1 MISEGTGM
9 PAPLSQAIEDY
20 LKAIYRIA
28 ESDKRVT
35 TNELAGRL
43 GVSAASVTNMMKRL
57 ARLRLVRHEPYR
69 GVELTEAGEKV
80 ALEVI
85 RHHRLLELYL
95 SRHLGV
101 RLDRVH
107 HEADRLEHV
116 ISEDLEERIAASLGQ
131 PDLDPHGDPIP
142 ARDGSVAEPVA
153 QPLSSARPGQRGV
166 IVRVSDR
173 DDKLVRDLT
182 AAGLLPG
189 VSLVVVSAGA
199 RHVDVEVEGM
209 PKRISAA
216 LAGTIYLA
224 LELAGAAI

>member
-1 MISEGTGM
+1 M

-20 LKAIYRIA
+20 IKAIYALSQA
-28 ESDKRVT
+28 EKPVT
-35 TNELAGRL
+35 TNGLADRL

-101 RLDRVH
+101 GLDRVH
-107 HEADRLEHV
+107 DEADRLEHV
-116 ISEDLEERIAASLGQ
+116 ISEDLEERIAAALGE
-131 PDLDPHGDPIP
+131 PALDPHGDPIP
-142 ARDGSVAEPVA
+142 TREGAVASRAVQQLA
-153 QPLSSARPGQRGV
+153 SARPGQRGM
-166 IVRVSDR
+166 IARVSD
-173 DDKLVRDLT
+173 DDGHAVRDLE

-189 VSLVVVSAGA
+189 VAVEVVSVGA
-199 RHVDVEVEGM
+199 RQVEVLIEGR
-209 PKRISAA
+209 PRRIAAA
-216 LAGTIYLA
+216 LAGAVYFVPA
-224 LELAGAAI
+224 SAASTP

>member
-1 MISEGTGM
+1 M
-9 PAPLSQAIEDY
+9 PSPLSQAIEDY

-35 TNELAGRL
+35 TNGLAERL

-57 ARLRLVRHEPYR
+57 ARLRLVRHVPYR

-107 HEADRLEHV
+107 DEADRLEHV

-142 ARDGSVAEPVA
+142 ARDGSVAEPFA
-153 QPLSSARPGQRGV
+153 QLLSSARPGQRGV

-173 DDKLVRDLT
+173 DDRIVRDLS

-189 VSLVVVSAGA
+189 VSLEVVSAGA
-199 RHVDVEVEGM
+199 RHVDVEVEGS
-209 PKRISAA
+209 PRRIPAA
-216 LAGTIYLA
+216 LAAAIYLA
-224 LELAGAAI
+224 FEPAGAAI